1 MGKNSKKRKHAQFAQ
16 DNDPQPESSPITGVA
31 STLAHVRALETA
43 SQHPTISDPLG
54 ISEEANQ
61 EQGKGD
67 WTVIGKKGKRQKKS
81 TYPALNYSE
90 LHRLQSSLRVA
101 DLQDLV
107 LYCLADGVSPQW
119 ISVKERLS
127 VKKAVVLF
135 VPGLETGM
143 FDGNIP
149 LEEHSEEIGQ
159 GSDRVNEKAD
169 EKSVFPVASNVANH
183 KDARSRNGSSSPD
196 DYMPVQLALNG
207 LPDPVKPLADMFAHR
222 WPVKAPGDDRFSK
235 IHSPLHAML
244 TAPIPKS
251 QEERQQERKSKGA
264 KLAREGQHWD
274 NIRTPIT
281 AFVASKEEMEEN
293 EYTPHPALF
302 VEQDEKEQER
312 LRRQAVKE
320 TIETGWVD
328 TLVDR
333 VEDGEV
339 PEEDIPQG
347 SLTAGRSI
355 LTMDCEMC
363 KVDDGEMALT
373 RISIVGWDGEVLMD
387 ELVKPKKRIVDY
399 LTPCVTLN
407 TRDTSLHL
415 C

>member
-1 MGKNSKKRKHAQFAQ
+1 MGKNNRKRKHAQFAQ
-16 DNDPQPESSPITGVA
+16 DNDPQTESSPITGVA

-43 SQHPTISDPLG
+43 SQDPRILDSLR

-61 EQGKGD
+61 EQGKED
-67 WTVIGKKGKRQKKS
+67 WTIIGKNGKRRKKS

-101 DLQDLV
+101 DLQDLI

-119 ISVKERLS
+119 ISIKERLR
-127 VKKAVVLF
+127 VQKAVVLF
-135 VPGLETGM
+135 VPGLEKGM

-159 GSDRVNEKAD
+159 GSDRVDEKAD

-183 KDARSRNGSSSPD
+183 KDARFRKGSSSPD
-196 DYMPVQLALNG
+196 DYMPVQLAVNG
-207 LPDPVKPLADMFAHR
+207 LPVPLKPLADIFAHR
-222 WPVKAPGDDRFSK
+222 WPVKAPGDDKFSK

-244 TAPIPKS
+244 TTPIPKS
-251 QEERQQERKSKGA
+251 QEEKRQERKSKGV

-281 AFVASKEEMEEN
+281 AFVVSKEQMEEN

-312 LRRQAVKE
+312 LRRQVIKE

-339 PEEDIPQG
+339 RDKDIQQG

-355 LTMDCEMC
+355 LAMDCEMC
-363 KVDDGEMALT
+363 KVDDEEMALT
-373 RISIVGWDGEVLMD
+373 RVSIVGWDGEVLMD

-399 LTPCVTLN
+399 LTPCVILN
-407 TRDTSLHL
+407 TRDTSVHL